1 MLTIL
6 KSSTSDEG
14 EPAGSMIPVA
24 TGLRLRG
31 AGGRLTGRLIRGGID
46 QFRAGALVHVGGPGI
61 VASRQEIET
70 YALYGSKV
78 VVKFRGIDTAA
89 QAESFEGLDIL
100 MPCNGLVALPEGA
113 YYIFELVGMRVRTRE
128 GRDLGIVRRV
138 IETGG
143 APLLA
148 IEGAAAGQGHEGE
161 LLIPAARSICRAIDK
176 TARTI
181 TIDPPEGLLEL

>member
-1 MLTIL
+1 M
-6 KSSTSDEG
+6 
-14 EPAGSMIPVA
+14 
-24 TGLRLRG
+24 
-31 AGGRLTGRLIRGGID
+31 TGRLIRGGID
-46 QFRAGALVHVGGPGI
+46 QFRAGAVVHVGGPGI
-61 VASRQEIET
+61 AASRLEIET

-78 VVKFRGIDTAA
+78 VLKFRGIDTAV
-89 QAESFEGLDIL
+89 QAESLEGLDIL
-100 MPCNGLVALPEGA
+100 MPCNGLVDLPEGA

-128 GRDLGIVRRV
+128 GRDLGLVRRV

-148 IEGAAAGQGHEGE
+148 IEGPAAGDATTGE
-161 LLIPAARSICRAIDK
+161 RLIPAARSICTAIDR

>member
-1 MLTIL
+1 M
-6 KSSTSDEG
+6 KSSTSTGGAIE
-14 EPAGSMIPVA
+14 ASLVPVA

-31 AGGRLTGRLIRGGID
+31 AGGRLTGRLVRGGID
-46 QFRAGALVHVGGPGI
+46 QFRSGAEVHVGGPGI
-61 VASRQEIET
+61 AASRQEIET

-78 VVKFRGIDTAA
+78 VIKFRGIDTAA
-89 QAESFEGLDIL
+89 QAESLEGLDIL

-128 GRDLGIVRRV
+128 GRDLGVVRRV

-148 IEGAAAGQGHEGE
+148 IERAATGDGGKGE
-161 LLIPAARSICRAIDK
+161 LLIPAARSICGAIDK
-176 TARTI
+176 AAGTI

>member
-6 KSSTSDEG
+6 KSSTSEAG
-14 EPAGSMIPVA
+14 GPAGSMIPVA

-61 VASRQEIET
+61 AASRQEIET

-78 VVKFRGIDTAA
+78 VIKFRGIDTAA
-89 QAESFEGLDIL
+89 QAESLEGLDIL

-128 GRDLGIVRRV
+128 GRDLGVVRRV

-148 IEGAAAGQGHEGE
+148 IEGAAAAEGQEGE

-176 TARTI
+176 AAGTI